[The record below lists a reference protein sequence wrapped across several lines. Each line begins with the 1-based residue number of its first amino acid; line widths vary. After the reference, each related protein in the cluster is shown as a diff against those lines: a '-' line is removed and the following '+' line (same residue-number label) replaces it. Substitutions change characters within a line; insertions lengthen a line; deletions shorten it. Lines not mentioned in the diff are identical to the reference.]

1 MKKYLIIIQFKRS
14 DFDDVDFFYSL
25 KQQIYNNFVKQLYN
39 YFISVNVIYIDNN
52 IDITKKFYTL
62 EEAIHHIKQ
71 VQINSGSLVF
81 RIFKINDDFLE
92 RNQLL

>member
-1 MKKYLIIIQFKRS
+1 MEKYLIKIQYERR

-39 YFISVNVIYIDNN
+39 CFTSVNVIYIEFNM
-52 IDITKKFYTL
+52 DITKKFYTL

-71 VQINSGSLVF
+71 VQIIQVH
-81 RIFKINDDFLE
+81 
-92 RNQLL
+92 